1 MPGTSLACFLK
12 TRAGAGKGFDRTS
25 TGADT
30 GPMTVP
36 IYPPKPRPA
45 DRVAIVSPSAGLPEI
60 YPMPYELGLRRLRE
74 DFRLVPVE
82 YPATRR
88 MGASPVE
95 RAADLHAA
103 FVDPDIKA
111 VIASIGGDDQITV
124 LPHLD
129 GDLIQANP
137 KPFFG
142 YSDNTNLLT
151 YIADLGIVAYHGGS
165 VMCEFGRPG
174 TMHSLT
180 TVSLQAAL
188 FTSGEYELRES
199 TVYGDVQRD
208 WADPA
213 TFASP
218 PATQACDGWRW
229 HNADQVVEGLTWG
242 GNLEILSWLMMA
254 DRGIRPPE
262 AYDGMVLLIETSE
275 ALPSATEVYRILR
288 SMGERGVLGG
298 FAGVLVGR
306 AKAWSFERPNT
317 PDEKAVYAKEQ
328 REAILRAT
336 TAYNPEALIVFD
348 VDFGH
353 TDPQVVIPVGGWA
366 RVDGQARRITVRY

>member
-1 MPGTSLACFLK
+1 
-12 TRAGAGKGFDRTS
+12 
-25 TGADT
+25 
-30 GPMTVP
+30 MTDP
-36 IYPPKPRPA
+36 TYPPKPRPG
-45 DRVAIVSPSAGLPEI
+45 DKVAIVSPSSGLPQLF
-60 YPMPYELGLRRLRE
+60 PRPYELGLRRLRE

-88 MGASPVE
+88 MGASPQE

-103 FVDPDIKA
+103 FADPEIKA
-111 VIASIGGDDQITV
+111 IIVSIGGDDQITV

-129 GDLIQANP
+129 GDLIRANP

-151 YIADLGIVAYHGGS
+151 YLANHGVVAYHGGS

-174 TMHSLT
+174 AMHSLT

-199 TVYGDVQRD
+199 TVYGDVQSD
-208 WADPA
+208 WADPD
-213 TFASP
+213 TFSGP
-218 PATQACDGWRW
+218 PVMEGCAGWRW
-229 HNADQVVEGLTWG
+229 HNGDQVVDGLTWG
-242 GNLEILSWLMMA
+242 GNLEILSWLLMA
-254 DRGIRPPE
+254 DREIQPPA
-262 AYDGMVLLIETSE
+262 AYEGRVLLVETSE
-275 ALPSATEVYRILR
+275 ELPSAGEVFRILR
-288 SMGERGVLGG
+288 NMGERGLLGR

-317 PDEKAVYAKEQ
+317 PDQKAAYAKEQ
-328 REAILRAT
+328 REAILDALA
-336 TAYNPEALIVFD
+336 AYNPEAMAVFD

-353 TDPQVVIPVGGWA
+353 TDPQVVIPVGG
-366 RVDGQARRITVRY
+366 RVRLDGHERRITVRY

>member
-1 MPGTSLACFLK
+1 MHG
-12 TRAGAGKGFDRTS
+12 
-25 TGADT
+25 
-30 GPMTVP
+30 P
-36 IYPPKPRPA
+36 IYPPKPRPG
-45 DRVAIVSPSAGLPEI
+45 DRVAIVSPSSGLPEI
-60 YPMPYELGLRRLRE
+60 FPAPYELGLRRLRE

-88 MGASPVE
+88 MGASPRE

-103 FVDPDIKA
+103 FADPEIKA
-111 VIASIGGDDQITV
+111 IIVSIGGDDQITV

-129 GDLIQANP
+129 ADLIRANP

-151 YIADLGIVAYHGGS
+151 YLGNLGIVSYHGGS

-174 TMHSLT
+174 AMHSLT

-199 TVYGDVQRD
+199 TVYGDVSRD

-213 TFASP
+213 TFDGP
-218 PATQACDGWRW
+218 PAMQECGGWRW

-242 GNLEILSWLMMA
+242 GNLEILSWLLMA
-254 DRGIRPPE
+254 DREIRPTE
-262 AYDGMVLLIETSE
+262 AYEGMVLLIETSE
-275 ALPSATEVYRILR
+275 ELPTATEVYRILR
-288 SMGERGVLGG
+288 NMGERGLLGR

-317 PDEKAVYAKEQ
+317 PDRKAVFAKEQ
-328 REAILRAT
+328 REAVLRALAT
-336 TAYNPEALIVFD
+336 YNPGALAVFD

-353 TDPQVVIPVGGWA
+353 TDPQVVIPAGGWIRA
-366 RVDGQARRITVRY
+366 DGPARRITVRY